1 MTAFRAIQTAV
12 VEMLTAEELRH
23 LAEARDMIERRRA
36 DDHVDHLARVMWDKP
51 ALGAYRQDHRP
62 PSCPPD
68 SATDTPATNRGH
80 GWFGGSGPRLLPASR
95 SQRERLPR
103 PSPGSNRGPLRARP
117 DRACRRIGGHLCPM
131 ISTAWS
137 PTASL

>member
-68 SATDTPATNRGH
+68 APPTPPPLIVDTAGLVALARGYCQH
-80 GWFGGSGPRLLPASR
+80 PDHSGSDYLARRLAQIAARSGLGPTELAAAL
-95 SQRERLPR
+95 EVIY
-103 PSPGSNRGPLRARP
+103 AR
-117 DRACRRIGGHLCPM
+117 
-131 ISTAWS
+131 
-137 PTASL
+137 